1 MTSSFLD
8 SAALRSRDA
17 AAQLA
22 GPRRPAAG
30 AGSSCAG
37 GACAAAPTYEPLH
50 PEFFEAVFRHEW
62 LSEPFAAALRDGSEA
77 ALRSVLCHEVPDRVV
92 SFEMFRPSF
101 CEALVEE
108 LLHYE
113 ACGMPVTRPNSMNAY
128 GVIVNEIGMRPLI
141 DDLQLRHLL
150 PLTRLLFPEEGGGF
164 TKHHSFMVTHHEP
177 NPNPDPDP
185 ADPDPN
191 PDPDP
196 NSNLNPSHAFVPT
209 DIVLSTPTPQV
220 RYKQGEDLGLDM
232 HHDDSDVTLNV
243 CLGRQFTGAT
253 LSFCGG
259 FGATDHR
266 KHTHTYHHRVG
277 RAVLH
282 LGTHRHGADDIVSG
296 ERYNLIVWSHG
307 PYRETAAYKEA
318 QRRQGSMHGADAA
331 PDPVC
336 LSYTHDP
343 DYGEYRAYPKGRQAK
358 PEARRM
364 HLARFSAQEAAVKAA
379 ELKAR
384 GTADYGE
391 QSWGAAACKYACA
404 ADYAA
409 SSGTSYVGHG
419 LLSSLQLN
427 EAQCHLKLSEAPQ
440 AVELCSRVLERDP
453 ANVKGLYRRAL
464 AHAQLAEYGAAMA
477 DLVAAAR
484 AEPSNRA
491 VRVELDKCR
500 AAASSERAKEKRLFA
515 KMLGGAGGVSAAA
528 AAAAAADAGGG
539 WDWDASAKGH
549 GTSGTGGSGS
559 GGGGSE
565 GIEG

>member
-1 MTSSFLD
+1 MAT
-8 SAALRSRDA
+8 
-17 AAQLA
+17 
-22 GPRRPAAG
+22 
-30 AGSSCAG
+30 
-37 GACAAAPTYEPLH
+37 EH
-50 PEFFEAVFRHEW
+50 
-62 LSEPFAAALRDGSEA
+62 
-77 ALRSVLCHEVPDRVV
+77 
-92 SFEMFRPSF
+92 
-101 CEALVEE
+101 
-108 LLHYE
+108 
-113 ACGMPVTRPNSMNAY
+113 
-128 GVIVNEIGMRPLI
+128 
-141 DDLQLRHLL
+141 RHL
-150 PLTRLLFPEEGGGF
+150 PT
-164 TKHHSFMVTHHEP
+164 
-177 NPNPDPDP
+177 P
-185 ADPDPN
+185 A
-191 PDPDP
+191 
-196 NSNLNPSHAFVPT
+196 
-209 DIVLSTPTPQV
+209 PQV

-266 KHTHTYHHRVG
+266 KHIHTYHHRVG

-282 LGTHRHGADDIVSG
+282 LGTHRHGADDIASG

-307 PYRETAAYKEA
+307 PYRETEAYKEA

-331 PDPVC
+331 PDPIC

-343 DYGEYRAYPKGRQAK
+343 DYGEYRAYPEGRHAK

-404 ADYAA
+404 ADYAR
-409 SSGTSYVGHG
+409 SSGTSHVGHG

-464 AHAQLAEYGAAMA
+464 AHAQLAEHGAAMT

-500 AAASSERAKEKRLFA
+500 AAAASERAKEKRLFA
-515 KMLGGAGGVSAAA
+515 AMLGGAGGDS
-528 AAAAAADAGGG
+528 AAAAADAGGG
-539 WDWDASAKGH
+539 GDGGGDAAAKG
-549 GTSGTGGSGS
+549 GGSGGVVV
-559 GGGGSE
+559 GGGEVCALAEQGAGE
-565 GIEG
+565 YMV

>member
-1 MTSSFLD
+1 M
-8 SAALRSRDA
+8 
-17 AAQLA
+17 
-22 GPRRPAAG
+22 
-30 AGSSCAG
+30 
-37 GACAAAPTYEPLH
+37 
-50 PEFFEAVFRHEW
+50 
-62 LSEPFAAALRDGSEA
+62 
-77 ALRSVLCHEVPDRVV
+77 
-92 SFEMFRPSF
+92 
-101 CEALVEE
+101 
-108 LLHYE
+108 
-113 ACGMPVTRPNSMNAY
+113 
-128 GVIVNEIGMRPLI
+128 
-141 DDLQLRHLL
+141 
-150 PLTRLLFPEEGGGF
+150 
-164 TKHHSFMVTHHEP
+164 
-177 NPNPDPDP
+177 
-185 ADPDPN
+185 
-191 PDPDP
+191 
-196 NSNLNPSHAFVPT
+196 
-209 DIVLSTPTPQV
+209 

-266 KHTHTYHHRVG
+266 KHLHTYHHRVG

-282 LGTHRHGADDIVSG
+282 LGTHRHGADDIASG

-318 QRRQGSMHGADAA
+318 QRRQGNMHGADAA
-331 PDPVC
+331 PDPIC

-343 DYGEYRAYPKGRQAK
+343 DYGEYRAYPEGRQAK

-364 HLARFSAQEAAVKAA
+364 HLARFSAAEAALKAA

-404 ADYAA
+404 AEYAR

-453 ANVKGLYRRAL
+453 ANVKGLNRRAL
-464 AHAQLAEYGAAMA
+464 AHAQLVEYGAAMA
-477 DLVAAAR
+477 DLVTAAR

-500 AAASSERAKEKRLFA
+500 AAAASERAKEKRLFA
-515 KMLGGAGGVSAAA
+515 AMLGMVGGDSAAA
-528 AAAAAADAGGG
+528 AAAAAAADPGGG
-539 WDWDASAKGH
+539 RDGGGDAAAKG
-549 GTSGTGGSGS
+549 GDSGS
-559 GGGGSE
+559 GGSGGSGGSKVTE
-565 GIEG
+565 GTDEYMV